1 MVAIEYSST
10 VCMHI
15 IGYFI
20 FNVVTL
26 FRLFLESDSDGMF
39 KYIMDLQATIG
50 LKTLRHNRL
59 GLGRDSDGMFN
70 ITREHCLKIKC
81 LFSFTYM

>member
-20 FNVVTL
+20 FNVVTP

-50 LKTLRHNRL
+50 LKKVA
-59 GLGRDSDGMFN
+59 S
-70 ITREHCLKIKC
+70 
-81 LFSFTYM
+81 